1 MDTISGEGA
10 SVVISHAAPTSCIQ
24 VAIFEA
30 MAAIQSA
37 RKSGLLNGCHG
48 LATGMELFAILCLA
62 VF

>member
-10 SVVISHAAPTSCIQ
+10 SVVINQAAPTSCIQ

-30 MAAIQSA
+30 MAAIHSE

-48 LATGMELFAILCLA
+48 LAKSLA
-62 VF
+62 LLVV